1 MRILDLWL
9 YCVFCCEQWNASG
22 TCEQAEGDQQ
32 VPAGAGSPRRVVDY
46 DWKSVIR
53 ENFMRLTQ
61 HVDPDT
67 GLLNE
72 LLSRRVI
79 SHVSADVIRVST
91 DLSATDHQWRSALV
105 WAGWVKSMGGP
116 RVSCKRFKTNNFP
129 LQWKLEHLHVGE
141 TFNRFADFG
150 LSIAHKCLWRP
161 CSTRTRWGDI

>member
-1 MRILDLWL
+1 M
-9 YCVFCCEQWNASG
+9 
-22 TCEQAEGDQQ
+22 
-32 VPAGAGSPRRVVDY
+32 PAGAGSPRRVVDY

-61 HVDPDT
+61 HVDPDA

-116 RVSCKRFKTNNFP
+116 EFHARDLKQIISR
-129 LQWKLEHLHVGE
+129 
-141 TFNRFADFG
+141 
-150 LSIAHKCLWRP
+150 
-161 CSTRTRWGDI
+161 CSEN